1 MRISEPAVCSKP
13 EVSSMQ
19 DNSEP
24 SARENLKSSPIKS
37 IDFVPPAK
45 SVLSTI
51 ELPCHLGDLF
61 KRSTNNLT
69 NEEYKQLH
77 DLLLEFAHN
86 IMFSEGPRDPG

>member
-1 MRISEPAVCSKP
+1 MRISKPAVCSKP
-13 EVSSMQ
+13 EVSSIQ

-37 IDFVPPAK
+37 VDCVPPAK

-51 ELPCHLGDLF
+51 ELPCHLEDLF

-77 DLLLEFAHN
+77 DLLLEFAHVL
-86 IMFSEGPRDPG
+86 SEGSS

>member
-1 MRISEPAVCSKP
+1 MRISQPAVCSKP

-24 SARENLKSSPIKS
+24 STQENLKSSPIKS
-37 IDFVPPAK
+37 VDCVPPAK
-45 SVLSTI
+45 SILSTI

-69 NEEYKQLH
+69 NEKYKKLH
-77 DLLLEFAHN
+77 DLLLEFAHV
-86 IMFSEGPRDPG
+86 FSEGPRDPG